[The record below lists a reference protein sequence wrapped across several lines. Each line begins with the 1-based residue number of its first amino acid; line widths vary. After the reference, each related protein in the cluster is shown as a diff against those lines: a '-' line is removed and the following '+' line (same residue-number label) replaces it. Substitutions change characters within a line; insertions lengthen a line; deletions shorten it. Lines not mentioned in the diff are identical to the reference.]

1 MSAQLVHLTL
11 LLIRT
16 PLSYSYRVGKKNFL
30 KINLFDHHYNKCWV
44 RFPTPIVP
52 VIKMVVWQGTCDPVM
67 VFTIWQFS
75 AEYWDSKTLA
85 IGRRNEIFW
94 RFCNSAREHWS
105 TARPPA
111 AARDLTLWRLYCPA
125 LINTTLI
132 HWEHCF
138 ATKRLH
144 SFVPQPSQSPAQW
157 STGGGRLSQWNIFQS
172 RYRDDTL
179 CQALAQLLMC
189 LSMKCLNAVSRNV
202 NLDFVFP
209 HRWKIIQ
216 NSFLDPSCS
225 MCCAESTSLVDSW

>member
-1 MSAQLVHLTL
+1 MLGKVSYPYCAWWQCGRGLVIL
-11 LLIRT
+11 LWFWLFD
-16 PLSYSYRVGKKNFL
+16 NFL
-30 KINLFDHHYNKCWV
+30 LNIGAVKHWLLEI
-44 RFPTPIVP
+44 
-52 VIKMVVWQGTCDPVM
+52 
-67 VFTIWQFS
+67 FS
-75 AEYWDSKTLA
+75 Q
-85 IGRRNEIFW
+85 FW

-157 STGGGRLSQWNIFQS
+157 STGRGQLSQWNIFQS

-209 HRWKIIQ
+209 HRWKRIQ
-216 NSFLDPSCS
+216 N
-225 MCCAESTSLVDSW
+225 